1 MSPTDLDQR
10 SPAKHGT
17 PHEHRGPVAGVLR
30 FCLENRP
37 VVFLLTVLAIGWG
50 LAVAPFD
57 WNLGS
62 LPRDPVAVDAI
73 PDLGDNQQIV
83 FTKWMG
89 RSPQDVEDQLTYP
102 LTVSLLGTPG
112 VRTVRSF
119 SFFGFSTIY
128 VIFEEEMD
136 FYESRS
142 RLTEKLA
149 SLDTRLLPTGA
160 RPVLGPDATALGQVY
175 WYTLEGRDPDGL
187 PCGGWDLAELRSVQD
202 WQVRYALLGAG
213 NVSEVA
219 SIGGFTREYQ
229 VDVDPDAM
237 RASGVSL
244 EAILRAVGSSNVDV
258 GARTMEINRAE
269 YVIRGLGFI
278 EELADLENAVVRV
291 ADGVPIRVRDVATV
305 SSGPATR
312 RGALDKGGAEAVGGV
327 VVSRFGANPLETIQ
341 RVKAVIDEISP
352 GLPTH
357 VVLDWDLVTRAEAQS
372 YARDSGFV
380 PFLEDASGTSTAH
393 LDHEAWVSHL
403 RAHPRERWP
412 NWVNLS
418 QVTIQPFYDRSELI
432 GETLQTLE
440 TALTEEVLVTVLV
453 VILMAAHLGS
463 SLLVGA
469 LLPLAVLFC
478 FIAMKVFGVDANI
491 VALSGIAIAIG
502 TMVDMGV
509 VLSENILRR
518 LREAA
523 PGVPR
528 GPVLL
533 NATVEVGS
541 AVMTAVAT
549 TVLGFLPVFT
559 MSGTEGRL
567 FGPLAW
573 TKTFALLAALVV
585 ALTILPPAMA
595 MLFPDSALEERR
607 RPTRRRHAI
616 AILALAVGLWLLA
629 QGHELPGLML
639 LGLGLF
645 APLRTFF
652 GNLNPGPATKL
663 VNGLVAGA
671 VTVLL
676 ARHWA
681 PLGVE
686 AGNATNLIFV
696 AVCVGGLLGL
706 FALVQRSYAR
716 VLNWCLAHKLAFLS
730 LPGLLLLF
738 ALCIWLGF
746 ARTFAF
752 LPGAPAEEGTGLRAS
767 TLWQSLDEV
776 LPGLGQEFMPALDE
790 GAFLYMPTTMPH
802 ASLGETMDVMSWQD
816 RSIGAIPEV
825 DLVVGKLGRADTP
838 LDPAPVSMIETVIGY
853 KSEYRMGADGRVALF
868 AYDNKLLEFFRD
880 DTGELIPAADGRP
893 FRQWRE
899 HIKTP
904 DDIWAEI
911 LAAAEIP
918 GTTSAPKLQPIET
931 RLVMLQTGMRAPMG
945 IKVSGPDLAT
955 IQDVGLALEGLLKE
969 VPGVKTSAVFADRI
983 VGKPYIEL
991 DIDRYAIAR
1000 HGLTMAAVQ
1009 NVIEV
1014 AVGGRAVTHT
1024 VEGRERYAVRVRYQ
1038 RELRDDLEGLGRILV
1053 ATPAGAQIPLSSL
1066 AQIRYERGPM
1076 VIKSEDTFLLGYVL
1090 FDRLPE
1096 LAEVDVVH
1104 AAQAHLETAI
1114 ESGALVIPAGVS
1126 YSFTG
1131 TFEHQQRSQRTL
1143 MVVIPVAL
1151 LAILLVLYLQ
1161 FRSLGTA
1168 SLVFSGIAVAWAG
1181 GFLALWLYGL
1191 PGFLDFDIGGANLRE
1206 VFSIHTIHL
1215 SVAVWVGFL
1224 ALFGIASDDGVLIA
1238 TYLDQ
1243 TFAERSPKTVSAI
1256 RQATL
1261 EAGLR
1266 RVRPCLMTSATTLL
1280 ALLPVLSS
1288 SGRGADVMVPMA
1300 IPTFGGMLVVV
1311 LSMYVVPVLYC
1322 ALREGELKRGD
1333 KAGG

>member
-1 MSPTDLDQR
+1 MTPSPTSQ
-10 SPAKHGT
+10 
-17 PHEHRGPVAGVLR
+17 RGPIAAILR

-37 VVFLLTVLAIGWG
+37 VVFLLTILAVGWG
-50 LAVAPFD
+50 LGVAPFD

-73 PDLGDNQQIV
+73 PDLGENQQIV

-89 RSPQDVEDQLTYP
+89 RSPEDVEDQITYP

-128 VIFEEEMD
+128 VIFEEEME

-149 SLDTRLLPTGA
+149 SLDARLLPANA

-175 WYTLEGRDPDGL
+175 WYTLEGRTPDGE
-187 PCGGWDLAELRSVQD
+187 PSGGWDLAELRSVQD

-213 NVSEVA
+213 DVSEVA

-237 RASGVSL
+237 RAQGVSL
-244 EAILRAVGSSNVDV
+244 EAILRAVSASNVDV
-258 GARTMEINRAE
+258 GARTMEINRVE

-278 EELADLENAVVRV
+278 EELADLEDTVVRV
-291 ADGVPIRVRDVATV
+291 ADGVPIRVRDVASV
-305 SSGPATR
+305 STGPAAR

-341 RVKAVIDEISP
+341 RVKGVIAEISP

-357 VVLDWDLVTRAEAQS
+357 VVLDWDRVTRAEALAF
-372 YARDSGFV
+372 ARDNGFEA
-380 PFLEDASGTSTAH
+380 FHTDASGTPSARLKH
-393 LDHEAWVSHL
+393 ADWVAHL

-412 NWVNLS
+412 AWANLS
-418 QVTIQPFYDRSELI
+418 QLTIVPFYDRSELI

-509 VLSENILRR
+509 VLSENILRS
-518 LREAA
+518 LREADPEA
-523 PGVPR
+523 AR
-528 GPVLL
+528 GPVILE
-533 NATVEVGS
+533 ATIEVGS
-541 AVMTAVAT
+541 AVLTAVAT

-559 MSGTEGRL
+559 MTGTEGRL

-573 TKTFALLAALVV
+573 TKTFALLSALVV

-595 MLFPDSALEERR
+595 MLFSHRAPGAHRNDRR
-607 RPTRRRHAI
+607 TRRRQALSAFLLLAAALLLVLGHRLPGI
-616 AILALAVGLWLLA
+616 ALLALGLYL
-629 QGHELPGLML
+629 
-639 LGLGLF
+639 
-645 APLRTFF
+645 PLRTFF
-652 GNLNPGPATKL
+652 GNLHPGPLTKL

-681 PLGVE
+681 PLGIE
-686 AGNATNLIFV
+686 AGTLVNLLFV
-696 AVCVGGLLGL
+696 AGLVGALLGF
-706 FALVQRSYAR
+706 FALVQRSYAQ
-716 VLNWCLAHKLAFLS
+716 VLNWCLAHKLLFLS
-730 LPGLLLLF
+730 LPSLLIVF

-752 LPGAPAEEGTGLRAS
+752 LPGAAQDADGLRAS
-767 TLWQSLDEV
+767 ALWTSLDEA

-790 GAFLYMPTTMPH
+790 GAFLYMPSTMPH
-802 ASLGETMDVMSWQD
+802 ASLGETQEVLAWQD
-816 RSIGAIPEV
+816 RSIASIPEV
-825 DLVVGKLGRADTP
+825 DTVVGKLGRADTP

-853 KSEYRMGADGRVALF
+853 KSEYRLDAAGAVALF
-868 AYDNKLLEFFRD
+868 AYDSKLLKFFRD
-880 DTGELIPAADGRP
+880 DDGELIPDSQGRP

-911 LAAAEIP
+911 LVAAEIP

-945 IKVSGPDLAT
+945 VKVSGPSLAA
-955 IQDVGLALEGLLKE
+955 IEQVGLAIEGLLKE
-969 VPGVKTSAVFADRI
+969 VPSIKTSAVFADRI
-983 VGKPYIEL
+983 VGKPYIEI
-991 DIDRYAIAR
+991 DIERAAIAR
-1000 HGLTMAAVQ
+1000 HGLTVQAVQ

-1014 AVGGRAVTHT
+1014 AIGGRAVTHT

-1038 RELRDDLEGLGRILV
+1038 RELRDDLDQLGRILV
-1053 ATPAGAQIPLSSL
+1053 TTPGGAHIPLSSL
-1066 AQIRYERGPM
+1066 AHMRYERGPM

-1090 FDRLPE
+1090 FDRLPDR
-1096 LAEVDVVH
+1096 AEVEVVH
-1104 AAQAHLETAI
+1104 AAQAHLDAAV
-1114 ESGALVIPAGVS
+1114 ESGALVIPTGVS

-1143 MVVIPVAL
+1143 LVVIPVAL

-1191 PGFLDFDIGGANLRE
+1191 PGFLDFEVGGTNLRE

-1243 TFAERSPKTVSAI
+1243 TFAERRPTTVAAV
-1256 RQATL
+1256 RAATL
-1261 EAGLR
+1261 AAGLR

-1288 SGRGADVMVPMA
+1288 TGRGADVMVPMA
-1300 IPTFGGMLVVV
+1300 IPTFGGMAVVV

-1322 ALREGELKRGD
+1322 AIQEGKLGRGS
-1333 KAGG
+1333 